1 MTWQKGLWKLWA
13 DQCCKLHLFKGICCT
28 FVKIYQKDN
37 VQLEPWILLHFC
49 FEIRGWEELG
59 VFCCSLCFKK
69 TRGLNKFYFIW
80 KNLRNLVSFFSP
92 KILVWKYL
100 GKHHNCVCPAET
112 CCPAEN
118 KRFFFV
124 IFYYLNVNLLL
135 WRGGSWNLAQTPT
148 PRILFRQTPRKNLK
162 SHETKQMRNWG
173 EIFWFIHERRPS
185 PGILVIYV
193 RASSH

>member
-28 FVKIYQKDN
+28 FAKIYQKDN

-80 KNLRNLVSFFSP
+80 KNLRNLVSFHQKF
-92 KILVWKYL
+92 LF
-100 GKHHNCVCPAET
+100 
-112 CCPAEN
+112 EN
-118 KRFFFV
+118 TWASTITASVRPRLAAQLRTKEFFFV
-124 IFYYLNVNLLL
+124 IFYYFNLNLLL

-148 PRILFRQTPRKNLK
+148 PRILFRQTPRKN
-162 SHETKQMRNWG
+162 
-173 EIFWFIHERRPS
+173 
-185 PGILVIYV
+185 
-193 RASSH
+193 